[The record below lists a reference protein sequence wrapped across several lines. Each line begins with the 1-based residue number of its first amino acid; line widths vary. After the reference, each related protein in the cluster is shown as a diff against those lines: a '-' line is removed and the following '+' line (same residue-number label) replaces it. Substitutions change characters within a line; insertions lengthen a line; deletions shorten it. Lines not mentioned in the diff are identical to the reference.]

1 MSQKQTSHKKGYQTT
16 KPSNQRAH
24 GTPPVKQGGLNANAI
39 ILGLLAVGVAALIG
53 YLIWGGG
60 NGGSSSGGTGNYLK
74 TASGLE
80 YEDIVVGTG
89 ASPTQGK
96 NVKVHYTGTLTN
108 GTKFDSSVDRGQPI
122 EFPIGTGG
130 VIKGWDEGLMTMK
143 VGGKRKL
150 RIPPAL
156 GYGANPNGKIP
167 ANATL
172 LFDVEL
178 VDAK

>member
-1 MSQKQTSHKKGYQTT
+1 MSQKHTSHKKGYQTT
-16 KPSNQRAH
+16 KP
-24 GTPPVKQGGLNANAI
+24 GTKPGQGQSSGSLNANAI
-39 ILGLLAVGVAALIG
+39 ILGLLALAVAGVIAYMLWPA
-53 YLIWGGG
+53 
-60 NGGSSSGGTGNYLK
+60 SSGGNYLK

-80 YEDIVVGTG
+80 YEDVVVGTG

-96 NVKVHYTGTLTN
+96 MVKVHYTGTLTN
-108 GTKFDSSVDRGQPI
+108 GTQFDSSIGKQPI

-150 RIPPAL
+150 RIPPKL
-156 GYGANPNGKIP
+156 GYGAQDKGTIPPNS
-167 ANATL
+167 TL

>member
-16 KPSNQRAH
+16 KPSTKPTH
-24 GTPPVKQGGLNANAI
+24 GQSSSGGLNANAI

-60 NGGSSSGGTGNYLK
+60 RGTTSGGTGNFTK

-80 YEDIVVGTG
+80 YEDLTVGTG
-89 ASPTQGK
+89 ASPTPGK

-108 GTKFDSSVDRGQPI
+108 GTKFDSSLDRGQPY
-122 EFPIGTGG
+122 EFAIVTGS
-130 VIKGWDEGLMTMK
+130 VIQGWHEGIVTMK
-143 VGGKRKL
+143 VGGKRRL
-150 RIPPAL
+150 RIPPNLA
-156 GYGANPNGKIP
+156 YGPSGRPPTIPPNS
-167 ANATL
+167 TL
-172 LFDVEL
+172 MFDVEL

>member
-1 MSQKQTSHKKGYQTT
+1 MSHKQTSHKKGYQTT
-16 KPSNQRAH
+16 KPGVHSAP
-24 GTPPVKQGGLNANAI
+24 GKSGGMNANTI
-39 ILGLLAVGVAALIG
+39 ILILLAIGVAAVIG
-53 YLIWGGG
+53 YLMWGGG
-60 NGGSSSGGTGNYLK
+60 NGTSGGAGNYLK

-80 YEDIVVGTG
+80 YEDVVIGTG
-89 ASPTQGK
+89 ASPTKGK

-108 GTKFDSSVDRGQPI
+108 GTKFDSSVDRGQPY
-122 EFPIGTGG
+122 EFPIGMGR
-130 VIKGWDEGLMTMK
+130 VIQGWDEGLMTMK

-150 RIPPAL
+150 RIPPLL